1 MDIETRLNLLEARIA
16 ALEQA
21 SSVPSKPPEGLFW
34 ALDYLR
40 QAAKPGGEVVFAGQ
54 ADLASGTWGWQW
66 GLPVGPLLKTPWSEV
81 AQSLAALAHP
91 LRLEILRAVLNGKSS
106 SQDLQH
112 LADIGTTGQLYHH
125 LKELQSAGWLKVGK
139 RGSYTV
145 PSEQIIPVL
154 VILSAAG
161 GEALA
166 AQIEQ
171 TEQ

>member
-1 MDIETRLNLLEARIA
+1 MDIEFRLNLLEARIT

-40 QAAKPGGEVVFAGQ
+40 QSAKPGGEIVFAGH
-54 ADLASGTWGWQW
+54 AELASGTFGWQW
-66 GLPVGPLLKTPWSEV
+66 GLPVGPLLKTEWSEV
-81 AQSLAALAHP
+81 AQNLAALAHP

-112 LADIGTTGQLYHH
+112 LADISTSGQLYHH

-139 RGSYTV
+139 RGSYAV
-145 PSEQIIPVL
+145 PSEQVIPAL

-166 AQIEQ
+166 AQLKQ